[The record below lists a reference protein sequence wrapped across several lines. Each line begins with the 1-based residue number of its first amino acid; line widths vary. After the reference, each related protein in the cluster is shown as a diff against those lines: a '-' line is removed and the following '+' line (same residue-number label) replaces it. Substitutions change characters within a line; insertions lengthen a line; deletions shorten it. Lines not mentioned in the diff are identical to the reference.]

1 MAVNHHAFPFKL
13 HALLDN
19 TVDKEAE
26 IVSWLPSGKAFRIHK
41 PKEFKEKIMPKYFRQ
56 TKYRSLQ
63 KQLHI
68 YGFCLVKDKCSFE
81 NGAYFHE
88 LFVRDNKDLCKKMTR
103 ERAKP
108 LARSPSVS
116 RPSYLD
122 ILYDGYN
129 HDMLLDH
136 HFHSETIPHR
146 TYAQRQ
152 GFPPICRTEGESG
165 IDMYLNRALR
175 IIEGRRGQ
183 ESVMQRNPPPNITS
197 TTPIHDMELEDERKQ
212 PAVNYPRDVE
222 ESSFAGRR
230 FYMTDTD

>member
-1 MAVNHHAFPFKL
+1 MGVNHHAFPFKL

-19 TVDKEAE
+19 TVNEETAE

-41 PKEFKEKIMPKYFRQ
+41 PREFKEKIMPKYFRQ

-136 HFHSETIPHR
+136 HFHSKTIQC
-146 TYAQRQ
+146 Y
-152 GFPPICRTEGESG
+152 G
-165 IDMYLNRALR
+165 
-175 IIEGRRGQ
+175 
-183 ESVMQRNPPPNITS
+183 
-197 TTPIHDMELEDERKQ
+197 
-212 PAVNYPRDVE
+212 
-222 ESSFAGRR
+222 
-230 FYMTDTD
+230 